1 MQVVVAP
8 VSIRAV
14 TAIGTYGVSCPV
26 AASAETGKIAT
37 AQNSCDPLC
46 CPQMHGIRV
55 ESKVYWDV
63 RHSLNG
69 KQIVLEQLLSNGLGI
84 QHGII
89 EANYFAVSHQ
99 SILISVLLKESRQVL
114 LEEFKVSF
122 DFLLFGTHRVHFD
135 HPVNAATL
143 AISDR
148 SFLDNFFARAFA
160 PAFPL
165 RTLPLGLASFSSISP
180 VAIRMT

>member
-1 MQVVVAP
+1 MPETPCTGTLPMGVRGTLLARPDVMQVVVAP

-99 SILISVLLKESRQVL
+99 SYLFLCCSRKAGKFFLKNSR
-114 LEEFKVSF
+114 
-122 DFLLFGTHRVHFD
+122 
-135 HPVNAATL
+135 
-143 AISDR
+143 
-148 SFLDNFFARAFA
+148 
-160 PAFPL
+160 
-165 RTLPLGLASFSSISP
+165 LASIS
-180 VAIRMT
+180 